1 MSSNSDASDILDEIL
16 EDSKKPT
23 STPESQSEPTSTP
36 ESQPEPTSTPESQ
49 PEPTSTPESE
59 KKSPKKPFS
68 PDEKP
73 TRKLILVGVK
83 PLVTYVNSTLTQL
96 STLPTVTIKARGQ
109 RITQAVD
116 VSQFIMKRM
125 HSIGYRISDVRIS
138 CGALESRD
146 GKTRNVST
154 IEIDISK

>member
-1 MSSNSDASDILDEIL
+1 MSSKSDASDILDEIL
-16 EDSKKPT
+16 EDSKKP
-23 STPESQSEPTSTP
+23 EP
-36 ESQPEPTSTPESQ
+36 QPEPQTEPQPEAQPEAQ
-49 PEPTSTPESE
+49 PEPETKSE
-59 KKSPKKPFS
+59 KKPFV
-68 PDEKP
+68 PEEKP

-138 CGALESRD
+138 SDALESRD

>member
-16 EDSKKPT
+16 EDSKK
-23 STPESQSEPTSTP
+23 
-36 ESQPEPTSTPESQ
+36 PTSTPESQ

-138 CGALESRD
+138 SDALESRD